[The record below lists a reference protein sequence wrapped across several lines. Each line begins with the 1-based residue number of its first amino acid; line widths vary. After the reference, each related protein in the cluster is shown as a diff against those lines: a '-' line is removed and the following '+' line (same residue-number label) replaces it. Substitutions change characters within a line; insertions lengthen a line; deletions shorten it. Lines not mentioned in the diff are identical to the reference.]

1 MHIAPINGAVKYAVK
16 TNLSPPV
23 HNAYNGCSCSTF
35 VPVTSHNAKADLN
48 SGQAFKLPTLQA
60 AVPAQRNSHLL
71 LPFLF
76 TSPGAIL
83 SAKQKFWCEICK
95 EHAVP
100 LADPAHTAAFRG
112 LEHGWDDQLLPI

>member
-60 AVPAQRNSHLL
+60 AVPGSTEELPSVTAFPFHFPWCNSERQTKVL
-71 LPFLF
+71 
-76 TSPGAIL
+76 
-83 SAKQKFWCEICK
+83 
-95 EHAVP
+95 V
-100 LADPAHTAAFRG
+100 
-112 LEHGWDDQLLPI
+112 